1 MRGLVLVCAL
11 AGAAIAQPG
20 QIAIGNAASFSQSG
34 AAPGSLIEIGVL
46 ALFESPGFYYTIDP
60 STVKV
65 SLQLIGSSGAVNL
78 AVVSVGQPTGPVIA
92 LLPANTALGAASVTV
107 SIAGKSYPPGV
118 VYVVPSSFGLFTNGQ
133 NGTGPA
139 LAMNVANNGVA
150 LSNQLTHP
158 ARTHQYVTLWGTGLG
173 NAAKDQVRVLLGGK
187 PQIVLYAGPAPG
199 EPGVDQI
206 NFFVSADPTVPN
218 GCYVAVQVEA
228 AGTLSNEASISKAPA
243 NTAGA
248 CENPLGLT
256 ASQMATLDA
265 GGSLDFS
272 ALNVSASIMPP
283 QPASAA
289 GGFVRSEN
297 GNLDAFTM
305 QHAADIARYTEPLVS
320 DDVLF
325 TCSFESSPAEG
336 TAGGVFAVLVAPT
349 GLGWGHQVT
358 LSGGGQSLDLVSG
371 SAPVPFYTG
380 GNVSAAVA
388 DPGQFPAPLFTAG
401 LWMFSSAGPPAFQL
415 PLTFSPEI
423 EATNFGALQTI
434 GRSQDVTVTWNPAG
448 FGQND
453 AVTATLQDTLN
464 SPFYFGGGAIVC
476 RVPALNGQVTFPAN
490 LLNRLP
496 ASSGVRGLAPTLSL
510 AVGAKPGTAPVFS
523 LPLTDGT
530 QLPAVFRQSSVELW
544 PIMVQ

>member
-1 MRGLVLVCAL
+1 MRGLVLMCAL
-11 AGAAIAQPG
+11 ASAAIAQSAP
-20 QIAIGNAASFSQSG
+20 IAIGNAASFSQSG
-34 AAPGSLIEIGVL
+34 VAPGSLIEIDVL
-46 ALFESPGFYYTIDP
+46 ALFESPFFYYTIDP
-60 STVKV
+60 STVSV
-65 SLQLIGSSGAVNL
+65 SLQAFGSSSAVKL
-78 AVVSVGQPTGPVIA
+78 EVISVGQPTGPVVA
-92 LLPANTALGAASVTV
+92 LLPGNAALGAASVTV
-107 SIAGKSYPPGV
+107 SIAGKSYPPGFV
-118 VYVVPSSFGLFTNGQ
+118 QIVPSNFGLFTNGAY
-133 NGTGPA
+133 GTGPA
-139 LAMNVANNGVA
+139 IALNVANDGA
-150 LSNQLTHP
+150 GAANQLTHP
-158 ARTHQYVTLWGTGLG
+158 ALTHQYVTLWGTGLG
-173 NAAKDQVRVLLGGK
+173 NATKDKVRVLLGGK

-218 GCYVAVQVEA
+218 GCYVSAQVEA
-228 AGTLSNEASISKAPA
+228 AGMLSNLSSISKAAA
-243 NTAGA
+243 NTTGA

-265 GGSLDFS
+265 GGSLDFA
-272 ALNVSASIMPP
+272 ALDVSASIAPP

-289 GGFVRSEN
+289 GGFVRNEN
-297 GNLDAFTM
+297 GNLNAFTM
-305 QHAADIARYTEPLVS
+305 EYAADIARYTEPLVA

-325 TCSFESSPAEG
+325 ACSFEGSPAKG
-336 TAGGVFAVLVAPT
+336 TAGVSIAVLVAPT
-349 GLGWGHQVT
+349 GLEWGHTVT

-380 GNVSAAVA
+380 GNASAVVA
-388 DPGQFPAPLFTAG
+388 DPGQLPVPLFTAG
-401 LWMFSSAGPPAFQL
+401 SWLFSSAGPPAFQL

-434 GRSQDVTVTWNPAG
+434 GRSRDVTVTWNPAG
-448 FGQND
+448 FEQND
-453 AVTATLQDTLN
+453 VVTATLQDVLN
-464 SPFYFGGGAIVC
+464 MPGLNGGGAIVC
-476 RVPALNGQVTFPAN
+476 RVPALNGQVTFPAS

-523 LPLTDGT
+523 LPVADGT